1 MVSTIYQVLLIQ
13 FKHCLGEAEW
23 QWMLSP
29 DGRQFRSRYTALL
42 DMIKKDGK
50 RKDIEEMKRL
60 MMKHE
65 GWNKSNLLP
74 TGWMFKV
81 KSEGMGPGNKWYS
94 TIHYLSRE
102 GTTFESMKS
111 VLDFIQASEEYSEQ
125 DIENGKA
132 FLAEQKAPEKKYEWN
147 DGGDYLPAGWKSR
160 VSEGES
166 KMEWFL
172 SPEGRMY
179 RTRYMAI
186 QDMLKKGYPEE
197 SLLEMKMSMIR
208 HEGWSASQLLP
219 ADWLFKVIWEGFTED
234 QKWNQTIR
242 FLSKEGVVLE
252 SMRSVLELLEAS
264 EDYTQEDIENCR
276 EFLKQQKAPEKKY
289 NWSDG
294 GSSLPAGWKRRV
306 GDGESQWEWVLS
318 PEGRMYRS
326 RFVALQDM
334 IKRQYS
340 EEDVAEMRELLVQ
353 EEQWKPDHL
362 LPVDWLFK
370 VKWSGKEESSGR
382 WSENITYLTSD
393 GQVFDSNKAACDFV
407 RETAGYTALEA
418 ANCAEFQRRR
428 SEKRKREG
436 ETRVEEEKRR
446 KLAENSKTMKRK
458 AERGDK
464 IEEAEP
470 VRNPRRKKVK
480 I

>member
-1 MVSTIYQVLLIQ
+1 
-13 FKHCLGEAEW
+13 
-23 QWMLSP
+23 
-29 DGRQFRSRYTALL
+29 
-42 DMIKKDGK
+42 MIKKKSK

-74 TGWMFKV
+74 TGWMYKV
-81 KSEGMGPGNKWYS
+81 KSEGMAPGNKWYS

-111 VLDFIQASEEYSEQ
+111 LLDFIQTSEEYSEK

-186 QDMLKKGYPEE
+186 QDMLKKGYPEDR
-197 SLLEMKMSMIR
+197 LLEMKMSMIR
-208 HEGWSASQLLP
+208 HEDWSASELLP

-242 FLSKEGVVLE
+242 FLSKEGLVLE

-264 EDYTQEDIENCR
+264 KDYTQEDIENCK

-289 NWSDG
+289 KWSEG
-294 GSSLPAGWKRRV
+294 GTSLPKGWKRRV

-334 IKRQYS
+334 IKRQYR

-353 EEQWKPDHL
+353 EGQWKTDRL
-362 LPVDWLFK
+362 LPVDWLYK
-370 VKWSGKEESSGR
+370 VKWSGKDESGR
-382 WSENITYLTSD
+382 SSENITYLTSD
-393 GQVFDSNKAACDFV
+393 GQVFDSNKAVCDFV
-407 RETAGYTALEA
+407 KENSGYTAHEA

-436 ETRVEEEKRR
+436 ETRVETEKKKRKQLEVEKVEEEKKRR
-446 KLAENSKTMKRK
+446 MEVKSKTVKRK
-458 AERGDK
+458 AENDNNL
-464 IEEAEP
+464 EDDEP
-470 VRNPRRKKVK
+470 VRNPKRKNLKNNK
-480 I
+480 